1 MKTFNDLC
9 LRFENPVWQ
18 HYPELAVM
26 DSILE
31 SHPELVNLVK
41 DDVTRGSRNQRL
53 GRKDGPSV
61 EQIMRAA
68 IYKEIKRVE
77 YRQLEADLYD
87 STVCREFIKLDGR
100 QPFSFEVLHKY
111 ISIIRKESLVNLM
124 FAINRLMIGEGIEDV
139 QKVRI
144 DSTVVEAPIHYPT
157 NNALVWDCF
166 KEFYRLVAQLKK
178 HCREL
183 KVKNHKKQAKKNY
196 YKINL
201 CKKPEKQQE
210 LFRMQLKLFRRIMDM
225 ATKICQD
232 IDSADTF
239 NMVDKA
245 VAGKLRAFLPTM
257 EKVYSQSYRRQI
269 LDEAVPNH
277 EKLFSIYE
285 QHTDIIVKGQRE
297 VQFGHKVNLVVG
309 KSNLIL
315 DCVIADGNPK
325 DSSLFQDSLN
335 RIREAYNITP
345 RDVSTDGGYASLE
358 NSRVAQ
364 GMGIRNIVFN
374 KIVGSLKNIA
384 TSKNM
389 ETRLKKWRSGIEA
402 VISNLKRRFDIFRC
416 EWKTRA
422 HFDAKVMWSVI
433 AYNLRVTAAWCL
445 STF

>member
-1 MKTFNDLC
+1 MKLFNDIT
-9 LRFENPVWQ
+9 LRFENPIWE

-26 DSILE
+26 DSLLE
-31 SHPELVNLVK
+31 AHPELVNLIK
-41 DDVTRGSRNQRL
+41 DDVTKGHRNHRL
-53 GRKDGPSV
+53 GRKDSPSV

-68 IYKEIKRVE
+68 IYKEIKRIE
-77 YRQLEADLYD
+77 YRQLEMDLYD

-100 QPFSFEVLHKY
+100 KPFSFEVLHKY
-111 ISIIRKESLVNLM
+111 ISIIRKESLGKLM
-124 FAINRLMIGEGIEDV
+124 HAINRLLIGEGIEDV

-166 KEFYRLVAQLKK
+166 KEFYRIVAKLKRDSRNRK
-178 HCREL
+178 I
-183 KVKNHKKQAKKNY
+183 KNHKKQAKKNY
-196 YKINL
+196 YKINNT
-201 CKKPEKQQE
+201 KSKDQQQE
-210 LFRMQLKLFRRIMDM
+210 LFRTQLKLFRRIMSM
-225 ATKICQD
+225 AATICRD
-232 IDSADTF
+232 IDLEDAF
-239 NMVDKA
+239 NENIPVA
-245 VAGKLRAFLPTM
+245 VKLRAFLPTM

-269 LDEAVPNH
+269 LGEAVSNH

-297 VQFGHKVNLVVG
+297 VQFGHKVNLVAG

-315 DCVIADGNPK
+315 DCVIEDGNPK
-325 DSSLFQDSLN
+325 DTSLYKGSLE
-335 RIREAYNITP
+335 RIQKTYGITP

-364 GMGIRNIVFN
+364 TMGIRNIVFN
-374 KIVGSLKNIA
+374 KIVGSLRNIT

-416 EWKTRA
+416 EWKSRE

-433 AYNLRVTAAWCL
+433 AYNLRVAAAWYL
-445 STF
+445 SAI

>member
-41 DDVTRGSRNQRL
+41 DDVTRGSRSQRF
-53 GRKDGPSV
+53 GRKDSPSV

-111 ISIIRKESLVNLM
+111 ISIIRKESLENLIH
-124 FAINRLMIGEGIEDV
+124 AINRLMIGEGIEDV

-239 NMVDKA
+239 NMVDTA
-245 VAGKLRAFLPTM
+245 VAGKLRAFLSTM
-257 EKVYSQSYRRQI
+257 ETVYSQSYRRQI
-269 LDEAVPNH
+269 HNEKVPNH

-315 DCVIADGNPK
+315 DCVIPDGNPK
-325 DSSLFQDSLN
+325 DSSLYQNSLK
-335 RIREAYNITP
+335 RIQKTYGITP

-358 NSRVAQ
+358 NARVAQ
-364 GMGIRNIVFN
+364 QMGIRNIVFN
-374 KIVGSLKNIA
+374 KIVGSLKNIT

>member
-41 DDVTRGSRNQRL
+41 DDVTRGSRSQRL

-183 KVKNHKKQAKKNY
+183 KVKNHKKQAKKTITRSTSAKNLKNSRNY
-196 YKINL
+196 SECNSSCLGGLWIWPQKSARIL
-201 CKKPEKQQE
+201 IPLIHLIWWIKPLPGNSGHSCQPW
-210 LFRMQLKLFRRIMDM
+210 RRFI
-225 ATKICQD
+225 
-232 IDSADTF
+232 
-239 NMVDKA
+239 
-245 VAGKLRAFLPTM
+245 LRATAGRFTMKKCPTM
-257 EKVYSQSYRRQI
+257 RSYSPFTNSI
-269 LDEAVPNH
+269 LI
-277 EKLFSIYE
+277 LSS
-285 QHTDIIVKGQRE
+285 
-297 VQFGHKVNLVVG
+297 KVNG
-309 KSNLIL
+309 KF
-315 DCVIADGNPK
+315 
-325 DSSLFQDSLN
+325 SSG
-335 RIREAYNITP
+335 T
-345 RDVSTDGGYASLE
+345 
-358 NSRVAQ
+358 
-364 GMGIRNIVFN
+364 
-374 KIVGSLKNIA
+374 K
-384 TSKNM
+384 
-389 ETRLKKWRSGIEA
+389 
-402 VISNLKRRFDIFRC
+402 
-416 EWKTRA
+416 
-422 HFDAKVMWSVI
+422 
-433 AYNLRVTAAWCL
+433 
-445 STF
+445 

>member
-1 MKTFNDLC
+1 
-9 LRFENPVWQ
+9 
-18 HYPELAVM
+18 
-26 DSILE
+26 
-31 SHPELVNLVK
+31 
-41 DDVTRGSRNQRL
+41 
-53 GRKDGPSV
+53 
-61 EQIMRAA
+61 MRAA

-111 ISIIRKESLVNLM
+111 ISIIRKESLENLM
-124 FAINRLMIGEGIEDV
+124 YAINRLMIGEGIEDV

-166 KEFYRLVAQLKK
+166 KEFYRLAAQLKK
-178 HCREL
+178 RCGNM
-183 KVKNHKKQAKKNY
+183 KIKNHRKQAKKNY

-201 CKKPEKQQE
+201 SKSRDKQQK
-210 LFRMQLKLFRRIMDM
+210 LFRTQLGLFRRIMTL
-225 ATKICQD
+225 AAKICQD
-232 IDSADTF
+232 IDSANTPDIEI
-239 NMVDKA
+239 KA
-245 VAGKLRAFLPTM
+245 IAVKLRAFLSIM
-257 EKVYSQSYRRQI
+257 ETVYSQSHRREI
-269 LDEAVPNH
+269 LDEKVPNN

-285 QHTDIIVKGQRE
+285 RHTDIIVKGQRE

-325 DSSLFQDSLN
+325 DSSLFQNSLN
-335 RIREAYNITP
+335 RIQKIYSITP

-358 NSRVAQ
+358 NSKAAQ
-364 GMGIRNIVFN
+364 KMGIRNIVFN
-374 KIVGSLKNIA
+374 KIVGSLKNIT

-416 EWKTRA
+416 DWKTRP
-422 HFDAKVMWSVI
+422 HFDAKVMWSII
-433 AYNLRVTAAWCL
+433 AYNLRVTAAWYL
-445 STF
+445 SAF